1 MEELELME
9 WAHLTQRDYQ
19 MDQEEWE
26 VVADQELDNLPITNE
41 TQTNSTINFEM
52 CESNYRS
59 MNIRRELIFQEL
71 LVTH

>member
-1 MEELELME
+1 MEVTDLME

-19 MDQEEWE
+19 MDQEWE
-26 VVADQELDNLPITNE
+26 VVADQELDNFKITNE

>member
-1 MEELELME
+1 
-9 WAHLTQRDYQ
+9 
-19 MDQEEWE
+19 MDQEWE
-26 VVADQELDNLPITNE
+26 VVADQELDNLTKE

-52 CESNYRS
+52 CQNNYRS

>member
-1 MEELELME
+1 MEVTDLME
-9 WAHLTQRDYQ
+9 WAHLTQRDYL
-19 MDQEEWE
+19 MDQEWE
-26 VVADQELDNLPITNE
+26 VVADQELDNFKITNE

-52 CESNYRS
+52 CEINYRS

>member
-1 MEELELME
+1 MEVTDLME

-19 MDQEEWE
+19 MDQEWE
-26 VVADQELDNLPITNE
+26 VVADQELDNFKITNE
-41 TQTNSTINFEM
+41 TLINSTINFEM

>member
-1 MEELELME
+1 
-9 WAHLTQRDYQ
+9 
-19 MDQEEWE
+19 MDQEWE
-26 VVADQELDNLPITNE
+26 VVADQELDNLSITNE

-59 MNIRRELIFQEL
+59 MFIRRELIFQEL

>member
-1 MEELELME
+1 MEVTDLME
-9 WAHLTQRDYQ
+9 WAHLTQRDYL
-19 MDQEEWE
+19 MDQEWE
-26 VVADQELDNLPITNE
+26 VVADQELDNFKITNE

>member
-1 MEELELME
+1 MEVIDLME
-9 WAHLTQRDYQ
+9 WAHLTQKDCQ
-19 MDQEEWE
+19 MDQEWE
-26 VVADQELDNLPITNE
+26 VVADQELDNLSITNE